1 MFISSTGIFIFCV
14 ALFFLG
20 VRNEENTRI
29 AKEQREAREEKEKE
43 RK

>member
-1 MFISSTGIFIFCV
+1 MFIGTTGLFI

-29 AKEQREAREEKEKE
+29 AKEQREDMAEKEK